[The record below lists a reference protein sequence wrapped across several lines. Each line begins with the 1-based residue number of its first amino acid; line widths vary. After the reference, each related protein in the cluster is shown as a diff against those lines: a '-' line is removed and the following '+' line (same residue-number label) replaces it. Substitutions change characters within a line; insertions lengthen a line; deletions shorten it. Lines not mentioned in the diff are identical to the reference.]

1 MEQNK
6 EKKEWG
12 IGIHKELNRSP
23 VQFDSARMI
32 DVYYNIVQRFNYQL
46 TPSIEISKEEL
57 YKIANFEDQYR
68 EKEVQNL
75 IGELTKSTVF
85 NIPKGN
91 GRKISGSVFTA
102 KEEDNGMITIW
113 VSEPYRP
120 YIFHKDDIDLI
131 NKVKHNGTIEL
142 NETEKDRYETVL
154 KDKRQFL
161 LLLNQAEIEG
171 IRSKYG
177 KRLYSLLVQYHLK
190 NKLLMTI
197 EDFREIMEIP
207 TTYSLGQMNAVLLKR
222 VKEELVNKG
231 LFKFLEEPK
240 GKGKRKITHIEM
252 NFEYLGKYKAKKSKE
267 ELENE
272 KIEKEFKIKYDK
284 VFFKCNKMQV
294 SKPYVLR
301 DFEENPIKTMEEL
314 DKFIKKY
321 DIIIL

>member
-1 MEQNK
+1 MEP
-6 EKKEWG
+6 KEWG

-23 VQFDSARMI
+23 VQFSSARMI

-46 TPSIEISKEEL
+46 TPSINITKQEL
-57 YKIANFEDQYR
+57 YKIARFEDQYR
-68 EKEVQNL
+68 EKEVQSL

-85 NIPKGN
+85 NIPEGN

-102 KEEDNGMITIW
+102 RFEENETITIW

-131 NKVKHNGTIEL
+131 NKVKHKGTIEL
-142 NETEKDRYETVL
+142 NETEMNRYESVVRE
-154 KDKRQFL
+154 KKHFL
-161 LLLNQAEIEG
+161 LLLNQAEVEG

-207 TTYSLGQMNAVLLKR
+207 ASYTLGQMNGDILKR
-222 VKEELVNKG
+222 VKKELESKK

-240 GKGKRKITHIEM
+240 GKGKRKITHIEI
-252 NFEYLGKYKAKKSKE
+252 NFEYLGKYKAKKSQEDIEKE
-267 ELENE
+267 EFEKRKGKVLFKVAKFKNQGHLLSVVEGIETKQELENF
-272 KIEKEFKIKYDK
+272 IEEYK
-284 VFFKCNKMQV
+284 
-294 SKPYVLR
+294 
-301 DFEENPIKTMEEL
+301 
-314 DKFIKKY
+314 
-321 DIIIL
+321 IIL

>member
-1 MEQNK
+1 MEQ
-6 EKKEWG
+6 KEWG

-46 TPSIEISKEEL
+46 TPSINITKEEL
-57 YKIANFEDQYR
+57 YKIARFEDQYR
-68 EKEVQNL
+68 EKEVQSL

-85 NIPKGN
+85 NIPEGN

-102 KEEDNGMITIW
+102 RFEEDETITIW

-131 NKVKHNGTIEL
+131 NKVKKGTIEL
-142 NETEKDRYETVL
+142 NETEKDRYESVV
-154 KDKRQFL
+154 KEKKQFL
-161 LLLNQAEIEG
+161 LLLNQAELEG

-177 KRLYSLLVQYHLK
+177 KRLYSILVQYHLK

-197 EDFREIMEIP
+197 SDFKEIMEIP
-207 TTYSLGQMNAVLLKR
+207 ETYTLGKMNGVLLKR
-222 VKEELVNKG
+222 VKEELESKG
-231 LFKFLEEPK
+231 LFKFLDEKK
-240 GKGKRKITHIEM
+240 GSGRRKITHIEI

-267 ELENE
+267 ELEKEELE
-272 KIEKEFKIKYDK
+272 KKFKVKYDK
-284 VFFKCNKMQV
+284 VFFKCQKMQM

-301 DFEENPIKTMEEL
+301 EFEENPIKTMEEL
-314 DKFIKKY
+314 EKFIEKY
-321 DIIIL
+321 EIIIL

>member
-207 TTYSLGQMNAVLLKR
+207 PSYTLGQMNADLLKR
-222 VKEELVNKG
+222 VKKELESKG

-252 NFEYLGKYKAKKSKE
+252 NFEYLGKYKNAKPKE
-267 ELENE
+267 VFENE
-272 KIEKEFKIKYDK
+272 EFQSEFKKKYDK
-284 VFFKCNKMQV
+284 VFRKA
-294 SKPYVLR
+294 SKLVGYKNYILQ
-301 DFEENPIKTMEEL
+301 ELEPIDNYEDL
-314 DKFIKKY
+314 DKFIEKHK
-321 DIIIL
+321 IVL

>member
-1 MEQNK
+1 MENNE

-46 TPSIEISKEEL
+46 TPSINVSKEEL
-57 YKIANFEDQYR
+57 YKIAKFEDQYR

-102 KEEDNGMITIW
+102 RYEDDQTVTIW

-131 NKVKHNGTIEL
+131 NKVKHKGTIEL
-142 NETEKDRYETVL
+142 DEIEKNRYETVL
-154 KDKRQFL
+154 KEKRQFL

-177 KRLYSLLVQYHLK
+177 KRLYSLLVQYQLK

-197 EDFREIMEIP
+197 EDFRDIMEIP
-207 TTYSLGQMNAVLLKR
+207 ESYTLGQMNAVLLKR
-222 VKEELVNKG
+222 VKKELETKG

-240 GKGKRKITHIEM
+240 GKGKRKITHIEI
-252 NFEYLGKYKAKKSKE
+252 NFQYLGKYKAKKSKE
-267 ELENE
+267 ELEKE
-272 KIEKEFKIKYDK
+272 KVEKEFKIKYDK
-284 VFFKCNKMQV
+284 VFFKCQKMQRT
-294 SKPYVLR
+294 KPYVLR
-301 DFEENPIKTMEEL
+301 SFEENPIKTMEEL
-314 DKFIKKY
+314 EKFIEKY
-321 DIIIL
+321 EIIIL

>member
-1 MEQNK
+1 MEQ
-6 EKKEWG
+6 KEWG

-23 VQFDSARMI
+23 VQFSSARMI

-46 TPSIEISKEEL
+46 TPSINITKQEL
-57 YKIANFEDQYR
+57 YKIARFEDQYR
-68 EKEVQNL
+68 EKEVQSL

-85 NIPKGN
+85 NIPEGN

-102 KEEDNGMITIW
+102 RFEENETITIW

-131 NKVKHNGTIEL
+131 NKVKHKGTIEL
-142 NETEKDRYETVL
+142 NETEMNRYESVVRE
-154 KDKRQFL
+154 KKHFL
-161 LLLNQAEIEG
+161 LLLNQAEVEG

-207 TTYSLGQMNAVLLKR
+207 ASYTLGQMNGDILKR
-222 VKEELVNKG
+222 VKKELESKK

-240 GKGKRKITHIEM
+240 GKGKRKITHIEI
-252 NFEYLGKYKAKKSKE
+252 NFEYLGKYKAKKSQEDIEKE
-267 ELENE
+267 EFEKRKGKVLFKVAKFKNQGHLLSVVEGIETKQELENF
-272 KIEKEFKIKYDK
+272 IEEYK
-284 VFFKCNKMQV
+284 
-294 SKPYVLR
+294 
-301 DFEENPIKTMEEL
+301 
-314 DKFIKKY
+314 
-321 DIIIL
+321 IIL

>member
-1 MEQNK
+1 MEFND
-6 EKKEWG
+6 WA
-12 IGIHKELNRSP
+12 IGVHKGLNREP
-23 VQFDSARMI
+23 VKFDSARMV
-32 DVYYNIVQRFNYQL
+32 DVYYKIVQRFNYQL
-46 TPSIEISKEEL
+46 TPSINITKQEL
-57 YKIANFEDQYR
+57 YKIANFEEQYR
-68 EKEVQNL
+68 EKEVQKL
-75 IGELTKSTVF
+75 ISELTKSTVF
-85 NIPKGN
+85 NIPEGN

-102 KEEDNGMITIW
+102 RYEDDETITIW

-131 NKVKHNGTIEL
+131 NKVKHKGTIEL
-142 NETEKDRYETVL
+142 SETEK
-154 KDKRQFL
+154 FL

-177 KRLYSLLVQYHLK
+177 KRLYSLLVQYQLK

-207 TTYSLGQMNAVLLKR
+207 PSYTLGQMNSDLLKR
-222 VKEELVNKG
+222 VKKELESKG

>member
-1 MEQNK
+1 MEFND
-6 EKKEWG
+6 WA
-12 IGIHKELNRSP
+12 IGVHKGLNREP
-23 VQFDSARMI
+23 VKFDSARMV
-32 DVYYNIVQRFNYQL
+32 DVYYKIVQRFNYQL
-46 TPSIEISKEEL
+46 TPSINITKQEL
-57 YKIANFEDQYR
+57 YKIANFEEQYR
-68 EKEVQNL
+68 EKEVQKL
-75 IGELTKSTVF
+75 ISELTKSTVF
-85 NIPKGN
+85 NIPEGN

-102 KEEDNGMITIW
+102 RYEDDETITIW

-131 NKVKHNGTIEL
+131 NKVKHKGTIEL
-142 NETEKDRYETVL
+142 SETEKDRYETVV
-154 KDKRQFL
+154 KEKKQFL

-177 KRLYSLLVQYHLK
+177 KRLYSLLVQYQLK

-207 TTYSLGQMNAVLLKR
+207 PSYTLGQMNSDLLKR
-222 VKEELVNKG
+222 VKKELESKG

>member
-1 MEQNK
+1 MEQ
-6 EKKEWG
+6 KEWG

-46 TPSIEISKEEL
+46 TPSINISKEEL
-57 YKIANFEDQYR
+57 YKIAKFEDQYR

-102 KEEDNGMITIW
+102 RYEDDQTVTIW

-154 KDKRQFL
+154 KEKKQFL

-177 KRLYSLLVQYHLK
+177 KRLYSILVQYHLK

-197 EDFREIMEIP
+197 DDFRAIMEIP
-207 TTYSLGQMNAVLLKR
+207 ETYSLGKMNGVLLKR
-222 VKEELVNKG
+222 VKEELESKG
-231 LFKFLEEPK
+231 LFKFLDEKK
-240 GKGKRKITHIEM
+240 GSGRRKITHIEM
-252 NFEYLGKYKAKKSKE
+252 SFEYLGKYKTKKTNESIEIE
-267 ELENE
+267 EFE
-272 KIEKEFKIKYDK
+272 KQFKIKYDK
-284 VFFKCNKMQV
+284 VFFKCQKMQRT
-294 SKPYVLR
+294 KPYVLR
-301 DFEENPIKTMEEL
+301 TFEENPIKTMEEL
-314 DKFIKKY
+314 EKFIEKY
-321 DIIIL
+321 EIIIL